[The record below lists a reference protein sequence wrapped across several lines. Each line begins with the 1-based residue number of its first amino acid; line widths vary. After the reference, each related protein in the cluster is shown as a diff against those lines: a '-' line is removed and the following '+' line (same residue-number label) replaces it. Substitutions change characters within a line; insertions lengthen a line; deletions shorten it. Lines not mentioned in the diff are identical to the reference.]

1 MGTPLK
7 HIRVKL
13 IVGLISGDPRQ
24 FDAVRRVLE
33 KQFGSIDNETQVLD
47 FSCTSY
53 YEEELGKN
61 LKRSFLS
68 FKKLIEAGR
77 SYNVK
82 LYTNALEK
90 DFSKNGKRTV
100 NIDPGYV
107 SLTKLVLFTA
117 KNRSHRIY
125 LSKGIYAD
133 QELMFENKSFRPL
146 DWAFT
151 DYRTAEYIDFF
162 NSVRATYFDQIKN
175 KIHVPQKTKTNIY

>member
-13 IVGLISGDPRQ
+13 IAGLISGDTRQ
-24 FDAVRRVLE
+24 FDAIRRVLE
-33 KQFGSIDNETQVLD
+33 RKFGKIDNETQVLD

-53 YEEELGKN
+53 YGEEFGKN
-61 LKRSFLS
+61 LKRKFLS
-68 FKKLIEAGR
+68 FEKLIAAGG

-82 LYTNALEK
+82 LYTNVLEK
-90 DFSKNGKRTV
+90 DFSENGKRTV

-125 LSKGIYAD
+125 LDEGIYAD

-162 NSVRATYFDQIKN
+162 NSVRATYFGQIKN
-175 KIHVPQKTKTNIY
+175 KIHVPQKTKNSIY